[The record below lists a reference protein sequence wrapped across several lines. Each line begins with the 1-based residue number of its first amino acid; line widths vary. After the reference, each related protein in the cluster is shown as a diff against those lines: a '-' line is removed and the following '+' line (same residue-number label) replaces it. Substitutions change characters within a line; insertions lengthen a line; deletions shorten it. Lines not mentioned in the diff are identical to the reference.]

1 MSTLWLRN
9 LAIFSVE
16 QQLTDEINFDI
27 AIEEFAKKRQ
37 EKLLCRQL

>member
-9 LAIFSVE
+9 LALLSVE

-27 AIEEFAKKRQ
+27 TIEEFSKKRQ
-37 EKLLCRQL
+37 EKLLCRKL